1 MSLPLPSIHSD
12 QSDAVPTGIY
22 SINAGR
28 PFATELASG
37 LLYLMPDRNV
47 LANAHILV
55 PSRRAV
61 QALTAAF
68 LDITGSRP
76 LILPKIT
83 ALGDVDEF
91 SPDMLAH
98 CGADMPPAM
107 DKVER
112 QLILSPLI
120 QRLQIGGQAISPPQ
134 AISLSISLCALLDQV
149 SQSGGSAERLG
160 EVLPDD
166 FATHWGNIKTF
177 LDIVFQRW
185 PDIAAERHLMDP
197 GMRAAGLLSAQCE
210 DWRQNPPD
218 HPVIIAGSTGSLP
231 STRALMKVVT
241 GLPQGMIVLPGF
253 PDTALSEDDC
263 LAIRADIGHPLHQL
277 LKTLEELDVLSGAV
291 QCWVYQSK
299 SQCTE
304 KDDYVAQ
311 RRALFLEVFRPA
323 EQSYLWRH
331 LAETHIHITR
341 NALSSVRQ
349 IKAVDLFQEAEII
362 ACLMREILEHPR
374 KTAFLVTADRTLARH
389 VRAALMRWNIQIDD
403 SAGVPLN
410 ETITGHYLQLVV
422 EWAKSGGSAQALLA
436 LVKHPL
442 ASGGMQTSVFRK
454 HVRDI
459 EQKALRGYL
468 PDSSAEGI
476 AEKLKNFPELL
487 HIYQSHILAPLA
499 PVMEAFRHPAPDM
512 GMLADA
518 HGQAAENL
526 AQTDNEN
533 HAILALWGSPSGK
546 EAAGLLE
553 RLTHYGAHMNLS
565 ALDYPAA
572 FLAMTKQSTVRSVF
586 GTHKRLGILGTVEAR
601 MQSADLV
608 ILGGLNEG
616 VWPPHMA
623 HDPWTN
629 ASMRKAL
636 GLPDRRWRTGLSAH
650 DFFMNVCAPEVVM
663 TRAVCV
669 DDVPTTPSRWLERLS
684 TVLKAI
690 GLEKALATG
699 VPEEVSA
706 IMAAPRSIV
715 PKPCDMPVP
724 RPALSLRPRCFSA
737 TDIDIWITDPY
748 QIYARKIL
756 NLRRLD
762 PVDKRPDFALK
773 GMLFHDV
780 FAQFSKRYHKGP
792 LPDNAFESLM
802 NEAQRLFKPYMQHP
816 QISEFWFSR
825 FEAIAGWFIETETLR
840 RADVLQTFI
849 EKRGHITSQ
858 SKAGSFELSAT
869 ADRLDFHTDGSWTI
883 IDYKT
888 GARPSKT
895 QVKDGRAT
903 QLLIEAVIAASGGYD
918 ETEGR
923 LIKTIGNPP
932 IRALDYWQLT
942 GKQDLAVG
950 LTSVLPANFDVA
962 SCLLELQRLV
972 SAFDDEEQAYL
983 SEPDPAHRPRFSD
996 YRHLARVKEWRP
1008 EEGSDD

>member
-1 MSLPLPSIHSD
+1 MSSPLSFIHSD
-12 QSDAVPTGIY
+12 QSDAVPRGIY
-22 SINAGR
+22 SINTGR
-28 PFATELASG
+28 PFATDLASG

-47 LANAHILV
+47 LATAHILV

-68 LDITGSRP
+68 LDLADNQP
-76 LILPKIT
+76 LILPTIS

-91 SPDMLAH
+91 SPGTLAH
-98 CGADMPPAM
+98 YGADMPPAM
-107 DKVER
+107 DKIER

-120 QRLQIGGQAISPPQ
+120 QRLQIGGRAVSPSEAIR
-134 AISLSISLCALLDQV
+134 LSISLCALLDQV
-149 SQSGGSAERLG
+149 NQSSGSVERLG
-160 EVLPDD
+160 EVLHDN

-197 GMRAAGLLSAQCE
+197 CMRAMGLLSAQCK
-210 DWRQNPPD
+210 DWQQNPPE

-253 PDTALSEDDC
+253 PDTYLSEDDC
-263 LAIRADIGHPLHQL
+263 LAIRTDIGHPLHQL
-277 LKTLEELDVLSGAV
+277 LETLEALDVLSGTV
-291 QCWVYQSK
+291 QCWVHQPK
-299 SQCTE
+299 SQSSD

-323 EQSYLWRH
+323 EQSYLWRR
-331 LAETHIHITR
+331 LAETHTHITR

-349 IKAVDLFQEAEII
+349 IQAADLFQEADII
-362 ACLMREILEHPR
+362 ACLMREILEYPE
-374 KTAFLVTADRTLARH
+374 KTAILVTADRTLARH
-389 VRAALMRWNIQIDD
+389 VRAALMRWDIKIDD

-410 ETITGHYLQLVV
+410 ETITGHYLQLIV
-422 EWAKSGGSAQALLA
+422 EWAQSGGSAQALLA

-442 ASGGMQTSVFRK
+442 ASGGMQTSIFRK

-459 EQKALRGYL
+459 EQQALRGYL

-487 HIYQSHILAPLA
+487 HIYQFHILAPLA
-499 PVMEAFRHPAPDM
+499 PVMEAFRHPTPDM

-518 HGQAAENL
+518 HSQAAENL
-526 AQTDNEN
+526 AQTDIEN
-533 HAILALWGSPSGK
+533 RAILELWGSPSGK

-553 RLTHYGAHMNLS
+553 KLTHFGAHMSLS

-572 FLAMTKQSTVRSVF
+572 FLAMTKQSTVRSVYS
-586 GTHKRLGILGTVEAR
+586 TNRRLGILGTIEAR

-616 VWPPHMA
+616 VWPPHIA
-623 HDPWTN
+623 PDPWTN

-650 DFFMNVCAPEVVM
+650 DFFMNVCAPEIVM
-663 TRAVCV
+663 TRAIRV
-669 DDVPTTPSRWLERLS
+669 DDVLTTPSRWLKRLS

-690 GLEKALATG
+690 GLEKALATDVPDG
-699 VPEEVSA
+699 VGA
-706 IMAAPRSIV
+706 IMAAQRAII
-715 PKPCDMPVP
+715 PKPCDMPAP
-724 RPALSLRPRCFSA
+724 RPVLSLRPRSFSA
-737 TDIDIWITDPY
+737 TDFDKWITDPY

-756 NLRRLD
+756 KLRRLD
-762 PVDKRPDFALK
+762 PVDKRPDSALK

-780 FAQFSKRYHKGP
+780 FAQFSKRHDNGP
-792 LPDNAFESLM
+792 LPESAFENLM
-802 NEAQRLFKPYMQHP
+802 DEARRLFKPYLRHP
-816 QISEFWFSR
+816 QISVFWFSR
-825 FEAIAGWFIETETLR
+825 FQSIASWFIETETLR
-840 RADVLQTFI
+840 RADVSYTLI

-858 SKAGSFELSAT
+858 SEAGPFELSAT

-888 GARPSKT
+888 GATPSKT
-895 QVKDGRAT
+895 KVKDGRAT
-903 QLLIEAVIAASGGYD
+903 QLLVEAVIAASGGYD

-923 LIKTIGNPP
+923 LVKTTGNPP
-932 IRALDYWQLT
+932 IRALDYWQLS
-942 GKQDLAVG
+942 GKRDSAVE
-950 LTSVLPANFDVA
+950 LTSVLPANFNFA

-972 SAFDDEEQAYL
+972 SAFDDEDQAYL